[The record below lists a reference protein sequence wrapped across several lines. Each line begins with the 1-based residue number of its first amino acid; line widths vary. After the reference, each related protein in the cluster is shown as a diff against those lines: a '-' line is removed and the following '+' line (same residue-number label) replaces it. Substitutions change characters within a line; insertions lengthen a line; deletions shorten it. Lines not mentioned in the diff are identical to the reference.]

1 MPSSAASR
9 SGSAARILHAYHGKH
24 PFITLP
30 VVPGHEVVGTVE
42 ALGEGATGVKV
53 GDRVVLEP
61 NIVCGECVHCRSGR
75 YNLCEKLT
83 VVGCVGPLD
92 GAMGDYFIAPAERL
106 IPVDPL
112 LDLTQ
117 AAMIEPL
124 ATGTH
129 AVRVAGG
136 TNGKRVAV
144 LGSGSIG
151 LLTMQAAK
159 AGGAAAIVV
168 TDLSPAKRQR
178 ALDLGAD
185 AAFDPR
191 EPDVVEEMRA
201 HLGGPADVVFDCVA
215 IQATMDQAIALAHK
229 GGTVVVEGVP
239 EADVTVPLA
248 IIQDREIRIQGTAMY
263 TREDML
269 SAMNLI
275 ADGAVDAESLVTKTH
290 AARAS
295 SRCLRRSRR
304 RRRDQGPPQG
314 LTSLFPRVGEVG
326 VRAGDPL
333 ATFPEPFRPS
343 AVLRLLVRAQNH
355 PAIPVVYRRV
365 SATAASVSLRP
376 QSTIYHRQDLPA
388 LIYRDTMLLVP
399 QPSSFSSHEE
409 GVP

>member
-1 MPSSAASR
+1 MRQIVLERLQSIVMRDAPTPTPRPGDALVR
-9 SGSAARILHAYHGKH
+9 SEQVGICGSDLHAYHGKH

-42 ALGEGATGVKV
+42 ALGEGATGISV

-92 GAMGDYFIAPAERL
+92 GAMGDYFIAPAERM
-106 IPVDPL
+106 IPVDPRL
-112 LDLTQ
+112 SLTQ

-136 TNGKRVAV
+136 TQGKRVAV

-159 AGGAAAIVV
+159 AGGAATIVV

-191 EPDVVEEMRA
+191 DPNVVDAMRER
-201 HLGGPADVVFDCVA
+201 LGGPADVVFDCVA

-248 IIQDREIRIQGTAMY
+248 IVQDREIRIQGTAMY
-263 TREDML
+263 TREDMR
-269 SAMNLI
+269 SAMTLI
-275 ADGAVDAESLVTKTH
+275 AEGKVDAASLVTKTLPLDQ
-290 AARAS
+290 AADAFAAADAGS
-295 SRCLRRSRR
+295 EIKVHLR
-304 RRRDQGPPQG
+304 
-314 LTSLFPRVGEVG
+314 V
-326 VRAGDPL
+326 
-333 ATFPEPFRPS
+333 
-343 AVLRLLVRAQNH
+343 
-355 PAIPVVYRRV
+355 
-365 SATAASVSLRP
+365 
-376 QSTIYHRQDLPA
+376 
-388 LIYRDTMLLVP
+388 
-399 QPSSFSSHEE
+399 
-409 GVP
+409 